1 MQSLEKLVFSYH
13 TAKIKFSLPPVVVF
27 LAAHLYPSYARAR
40 RNNTSFSLR
49 FFPRVQACATLQFAS
64 NIESHFSLGA
74 PTMEWTTP
82 QHEEID
88 LNCEISSYAN
98 AEL

>member
-1 MQSLEKLVFSYH
+1 MRSFEKFVFSYDPENM
-13 TAKIKFSLPPVVVF
+13 KISLLQVVVF
-27 LAAHLYPSYARAR
+27 LSTHLYPSWVVSDCFYG
-40 RNNTSFSLR
+40 SFLGGI
-49 FFPRVQACATLQFAS
+49 FPLVRVRATLLSGLILKSRLAL
-64 NIESHFSLGA
+64 EP